1 MKEGLLKVLT
11 VVEAREKLAANLP
24 AELRLSEKKPLLEC
38 LGRRLAKSIT
48 ARENVPGFARSIVDG
63 YAVRAQDTFGA
74 SEGLPAFFTVTD
86 DIRMGAIPERELAS
100 GEAMQIATGA
110 MLPPGADA
118 AVMVE
123 YTEAAGEGF
132 IEVLKPAGPGEN
144 VLRADEDIRAGDE
157 VFPANHLLRS
167 QDIGYLAALG
177 EMELDVFVPLSVGIV
192 STGDEIVDPTI
203 KPNPGQ
209 VRDIN
214 SYTLFAKTLELGGKP
229 NIYGVVQDD
238 PQLLQEKLQQA
249 YEEND
254 LVVISGGSSVGTK
267 DYTAEIISSL
277 GEPGV
282 VFHGMAVRP
291 GKPTLGG
298 VVEKKP
304 VFGLPGHP
312 AAALIT
318 FELLAS
324 PLLRFGSYHELPVG
338 TPPIKSLLS
347 RSIGS
352 APGREE
358 FIFVKLQ
365 RNDGEIIAEPVLGK
379 SGLLTPL
386 VEADGLMRVPL
397 ESEGIAAGSIVDI
410 YLFGT
415 DYVL

>member
-1 MKEGLLKVLT
+1 
-11 VVEAREKLAANLP
+11 
-24 AELRLSEKKPLLEC
+24 
-38 LGRRLAKSIT
+38 
-48 ARENVPGFARSIVDG
+48 
-63 YAVRAQDTFGA
+63 
-74 SEGLPAFFTVTD
+74 
-86 DIRMGAIPERELAS
+86 
-100 GEAMQIATGA
+100 
-110 MLPPGADA
+110 
-118 AVMVE
+118 
-123 YTEAAGEGF
+123 
-132 IEVLKPAGPGEN
+132 
-144 VLRADEDIRAGDE
+144 
-157 VFPANHLLRS
+157 
-167 QDIGYLAALG
+167 
-177 EMELDVFVPLSVGIV
+177 
-192 STGDEIVDPTI
+192 
-203 KPNPGQ
+203 
-209 VRDIN
+209 
-214 SYTLFAKTLELGGKP
+214 
-229 NIYGVVQDD
+229 
-238 PQLLQEKLQQA
+238 LLQEKLQQA

>member
-1 MKEGLLKVLT
+1 
-11 VVEAREKLAANLP
+11 
-24 AELRLSEKKPLLEC
+24 
-38 LGRRLAKSIT
+38 
-48 ARENVPGFARSIVDG
+48 
-63 YAVRAQDTFGA
+63 
-74 SEGLPAFFTVTD
+74 
-86 DIRMGAIPERELAS
+86 
-100 GEAMQIATGA
+100 
-110 MLPPGADA
+110 
-118 AVMVE
+118 
-123 YTEAAGEGF
+123 
-132 IEVLKPAGPGEN
+132 
-144 VLRADEDIRAGDE
+144 
-157 VFPANHLLRS
+157 
-167 QDIGYLAALG
+167 
-177 EMELDVFVPLSVGIV
+177 
-192 STGDEIVDPTI
+192 
-203 KPNPGQ
+203 
-209 VRDIN
+209 
-214 SYTLFAKTLELGGKP
+214 
-229 NIYGVVQDD
+229 
-238 PQLLQEKLQQA
+238 
-249 YEEND
+249 
-254 LVVISGGSSVGTK
+254 
-267 DYTAEIISSL
+267 
-277 GEPGV
+277 
-282 VFHGMAVRP
+282 MAVRP